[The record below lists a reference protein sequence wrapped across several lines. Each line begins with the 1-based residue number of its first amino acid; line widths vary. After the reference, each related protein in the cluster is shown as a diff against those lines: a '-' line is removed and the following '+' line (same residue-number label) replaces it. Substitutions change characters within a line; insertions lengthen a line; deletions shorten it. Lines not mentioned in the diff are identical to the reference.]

1 MRRPKWLATALVTAI
16 HDEAIYEF
24 GGLGG
29 IRDPGLLES
38 ALDRPRN
45 KLGYEPKSTV
55 FELAASL
62 CLGLAKNHPFVD
74 GNKRIA
80 FMAMMGF
87 LLKND
92 IAFDPEPAQST
103 TIILSLAAGEV
114 SEESL
119 TRWIRDNW
127 PPDPRT

>member
-1 MRRPKWLATALVTAI
+1 VKRPTWLATALVTAI

-45 KLGYEPKSTV
+45 RRAYRPKGTL

-62 CLGLAKNHPFVD
+62 CFGLAKNHPFVD
-74 GNKRIA
+74 GNKRTALLAARA
-80 FMAMMGF
+80 FLFVNGY
-87 LLKND
+87 LL
-92 IAFDPEPAQST
+92 EPAEEDEVL
-103 TIILSLAAGEV
+103 TIVAVAEGSV
-114 SEESL
+114 SEQQL
-119 TRWIRDNW
+119 AKWMQRNCIRDVS
-127 PPDPRT
+127 